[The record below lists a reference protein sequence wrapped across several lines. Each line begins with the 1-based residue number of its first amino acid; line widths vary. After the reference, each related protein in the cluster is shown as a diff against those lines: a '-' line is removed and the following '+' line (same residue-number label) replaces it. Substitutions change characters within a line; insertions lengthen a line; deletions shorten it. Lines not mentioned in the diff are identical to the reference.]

1 MSGKRYPGGAA
12 GVGREL
18 TEFGNELAG
27 KQYDDINSEWQ
38 TIQLGAN
45 FIGPSLEDS
54 EYLLNQVQKIENNV
68 IFVFDFAITA
78 ISLYRDFLF
87 FLPNF
92 MNAVVTYIAG
102 ILYNA
107 LDAFLRLGMYAL
119 VVPPNLSDT
128 SYKGLPTTNLKEQAS
143 NAYKK
148 FYDYSDPN
156 IPYYLPFEKGLA
168 EQIIDSGEKQKNK
181 LKYYFEDSA
190 LAGNLNPSGEKRP
203 YMERDFLDFE
213 KSVENLSRP
222 GGIYDAIYLYFS
234 ISYTGASSR
243 AIENFINAMAMIS
256 DVFKFPTI
264 EGLLK
269 EYDSLFRPKRK
280 RIQVLCTDKIAGVS
294 QSSMSKAKEN
304 VRKIDLETNKQVY
317 VDPDL
322 ENFRIFES
330 DPSSSMTPEKKAKIS
345 DLFQEQLDYDV
356 DLLSNLQEQGFSV
369 LVEFN
374 KKNNVEYQQLEKD
387 IAILEDEIGYYDFK
401 TYVIDFLNTTSN
413 VLDFDAF
420 YNNLKNNEQ
429 SFVPGT
435 PANYANVISFK
446 GLRTDFYAQYDF
458 YYGVKDKS
466 TELSTAALNNMTSI
480 MSKILDVA
488 ENIRNEIVVSIT
500 PPNLAQADRIAKLQE
515 KIDQLAEVEST
526 IEENTK
532 EYLEND
538 VANRVEKTI
547 SEKRKQIDYINGL
560 TGNTSEVITDLS
572 KAAQITFC
580 KNFYANSGRASL
592 YESYLEKFYNFNTK
606 ADSDFMYEFVI
617 EVDATAGE
625 FSTKVDSFHAGQFVQ
640 IRENVGGGSYAYRG
654 SGVIVSEVEEV
665 FEDAGYG
672 TWVKANFS
680 DIIGL
685 TADIKRLQNEIMG
698 FQNLFE
704 PNTTFFDLIIQWLKD
719 VKARILEVVDLL
731 KNLIELIKLLL
742 SVNFEGKVQG
752 KYIRNEEYD
761 RMAIGLT
768 DTSNLT
774 SGTSKSNF
782 KPSNLSSVQ
791 RYLSQIRELDKQE
804 AENFRNEIDTLFTK
818 TAVSDD
824 DDRKQTLSDKSII
837 DAAYPN
843 KAAMLST
850 AEALRDGIKNELKS
864 RTNSILNLFDLGS
877 SLYAN
882 LEDVG
887 IVPVEEGK
895 QIEKDNKITYYK
907 AKTFVELAKAESQI
921 TKEFGFSLILLSY
934 LPKGIPFYPV
944 RFLAQQLGLIEQTV
958 KVSATKVYVQDL
970 GSPDPQVLNE
980 LEDSVLAGL
989 MPNKTK
995 ADLIKSLSKVSQETS
1010 PTAVI
1015 APAPVPLDVKLEP
1028 LTSTIDFSF
1037 VDSEVNALATD
1048 TTFLT
1053 VGGSNIQILK
1063 SLNRKYLAGAKLL
1076 PTNASAFQLGSGT
1089 NAVNSNHKYL
1099 YRFDLNAGAPGG
1111 CGPDD
1116 PELDKIQIHFGV
1128 FQANQPNIAIKAFE
1142 LNSDGNQIFRFGR
1155 RTEKTFKGEIY
1166 LKQDKKYII
1175 PYILIGYD
1183 DLDSLDIFTFELK
1196 NTQIYFYRVA

>member
-27 KQYDDINSEWQ
+27 KDYDEINSQWQ
-38 TIQLGAN
+38 EIALGAN

-54 EYLLNQVQKIENNV
+54 EYLLRQVQRIENNV
-68 IFVFDFAITA
+68 VFVFDFAITA

-92 MNAVVTYIAG
+92 MNAVVNYIAG

-107 LDAFLRLGMYAL
+107 LDAFLRLGIYAL

-168 EQIIDSGEKQKNK
+168 EQIIDSGEKAKNK
-181 LKYYFEDSA
+181 LKYYFEDST

-203 YMERDFLDFE
+203 YMERDFLDFQ

-234 ISYTGASSR
+234 VSYTGASTK
-243 AIENFINAMAMIS
+243 AVENFINAMAMIS

-280 RIQVLCTDKIAGVS
+280 RIQVLCTDKIVGVS
-294 QSSMSKAKEN
+294 QSTVSNAKDN

-317 VDPDL
+317 IDSDL
-322 ENFRIFES
+322 ENFRVFES
-330 DPSSSMTPEKKAKIS
+330 DPSSSMTSDKKAKIS
-345 DLFQEQLDYDV
+345 SLFQEQLDFDT
-356 DLLSNLQEQGFSV
+356 DLLTELNEQGFNV

-387 IAILEDEIGYYDFK
+387 ISILEDEIAYYDFK
-401 TYVIDFLNTTSN
+401 TYVVDFLNSTPN
-413 VLDFDAF
+413 LLDFETF
-420 YNNLKNNEQ
+420 HNNLRNNEQ
-429 SFVPGT
+429 SFEPNT
-435 PANYANVISFK
+435 PANYGNVISFK
-446 GLRTDFYAQYDF
+446 GLRTDFYAAYEF
-458 YYGVKDKS
+458 YYNVRDRS
-466 TELSTAALNNMTSI
+466 TDDANSAINNMYSI
-480 MSKILDVA
+480 MNRIQDVA
-488 ENIRNEIVVSIT
+488 ENIRNEIIISIT
-500 PPNLAQADRIAKLQE
+500 PPNLAQADRVAKLQE
-515 KIDQLAEVEST
+515 KIDQLAEVEKA
-526 IEENTK
+526 IEDNTK
-532 EYLEND
+532 DYLESD
-538 VANRVEKTI
+538 VVNRVQKTI
-547 SEKRKQIDYINGL
+547 NEKKKQIDYINGL
-560 TGNTSEVITDLS
+560 KGNTSEVINDLS
-572 KAAQITFC
+572 KSAQITFC

-606 ADSDFMYEFVI
+606 ADSDYMYEFVI

-640 IRENVGGGSYAYRG
+640 IREKRSLGYVYRG
-654 SGVIVSEVEEV
+654 SGIIVSEVEEV

-698 FQNLFE
+698 FKNLFE
-704 PNTTFFDLIIQWLKD
+704 PNTTFFDLIIEWLKD
-719 VKARILEVVDLL
+719 VKKRILEVVDLL
-731 KNLIELIKLLL
+731 KNLIEIIKLLL
-742 SVNFEGKVQG
+742 SVNFQGKVVG

-761 RMAIGLT
+761 RMSIGLT
-768 DTSNLT
+768 DTSNLQVG
-774 SGTSKSNF
+774 SNKSNI
-782 KPSNLSSVQ
+782 KPSNLSTVQ
-791 RYLSQIRELDKQE
+791 NYLAKIRDIDKQE

-824 DDRKQTLSDKSII
+824 DDRKKALSDKSII

-843 KAAMLST
+843 KAAMIST
-850 AEALRDGIKNELKS
+850 AEALRDGIKSELS
-864 RTNSILNLFDLGS
+864 NRTNSILNLFDIGS
-877 SLYAN
+877 AIYAN

-895 QIEKDNKITYYK
+895 QIEKDNKINYYK
-907 AKTFVELAKAESQI
+907 AKTYVELAKAESQI
-921 TKEFGFSLILLSY
+921 TNEFGFSLILLSY
-934 LPKGIPFYPV
+934 LPKGINFYPV
-944 RFLAQQLGLIEQTV
+944 RFIAQQLGLIEQKV
-958 KVSATKVYVQDL
+958 KISGNKVYVEDL
-970 GSPDPQVLNE
+970 GSPNPQVLSE
-980 LEDSVLAGL
+980 IEDAALAGL

-995 ADLIKSLSKVSQETS
+995 ADLIKSLSKTSLETS
-1010 PTAVI
+1010 PTRVI
-1015 APAPVPLDVKLEP
+1015 APSPQPLDVKLEP
-1028 LTSTIDFSF
+1028 LTTTTDFSF
-1037 VDSEVNALATD
+1037 TDTEVNALATD
-1048 TTFLT
+1048 STFLT
-1053 VGGSNIQILK
+1053 VGGSNIQILR
-1063 SLNRKYLAGAKLL
+1063 SLNRKYLAGARLL

-1099 YRFDLNAGAPGG
+1099 YRFDLNAGNPGG
-1111 CGPDD
+1111 CGPED

-1128 FQANQPNIAIKAFE
+1128 FQANQPNIAIKAYE
-1142 LNSDGNQIFRFGR
+1142 LNDDGNQIFRFGR

-1166 LKQDKKYII
+1166 LKQDKRYII

-1196 NTQIYFYRVA
+1196 NTQIFFYRVA